1 MIAAISPRITSP
13 THAGT
18 QIGANTIHQDQ
29 SIFPSTFSH
38 TKNAVRIR
46 NPTLPAL
53 KLTDALLFELPND
66 HPHKKSNSKEE

>member
-1 MIAAISPRITSP
+1 MAAIIPRTTNP
-13 THAGT
+13 THIGA
-18 QIGANTIHQDQ
+18 QIGANTIHHDQ
-29 SIFPSTFSH
+29 SIFPSTFNH

-53 KLTDALLFELPND
+53 KLIEALLFELPND